1 MYLSRWLLLAT
12 ILTGALPSAVWG
24 QSTTTLPKPATTL
37 PRVVVW
43 LGKHSFEVSVATGF
57 RSRAYGLMNRTR
69 LSRTHGMLFVFRD
82 SAPRTFWMKDTHV
95 ALDILFFNDKH
106 QLVSMQSNAQPCTK
120 TPCKLY
126 PSRVPAR
133 YVLEL
138 AAGTAQRLDTRIGQ
152 HLRIVGSLGPIQ

>member
-1 MYLSRWLLLAT
+1 MRLPRWLLLAT

-24 QSTTTLPKPATTL
+24 QSFTALPKPAKAL

-43 LGKHSFEVSVATGF
+43 LGVHPFNVSVAADYP
-57 RSRAYGLMNRTR
+57 SRAYGLMNRTH
-69 LSRTHGMLFVFRD
+69 LSRTRGMLFAFRD
-82 SAPRTFWMKDTHV
+82 SAPRTFWMKDTRV
-95 ALDILFFNDKH
+95 ALDMLFFNAKY
-106 QLVSMQSNAQPCTK
+106 QLVAMQSNAQPCTK
-120 TPCKLY
+120 APCKLY

-138 AAGTAQRLDTRIGQ
+138 AAGTAKRLGAQIGQ